1 MKMKQSFKIIFKTL
15 LIYLVLWLDFWYF
28 YILNGE
34 YQNSET
40 SSQSTLNQ
48 VSLSVAK
55 LFLLWHF
62 TLTI

>member
-48 VSLSVAK
+48 ECLY
-55 LFLLWHF
+55 LWPSYF
-62 TLTI
+62 FCDIFPLP